1 MTTGGSGPD
10 PYDLAPGEAAPRPPR
25 RPDPTPLDDS
35 LPVPTVRPRPT
46 YRITRQVYLRLL
58 GLVYL
63 IAFLSLWVQIDGLI
77 GSHGLLP
84 VRDWLDR
91 VRQVDPHAY
100 SDVPTLVWLRPT
112 DGFLHVLCGAG
123 VALSLLVMLGIAQ

>member
-10 PYDLAPGEAAPRPPR
+10 PYDVAPDPVPPASPPPR
-25 RPDPTPLDDS
+25 DAEPLAYA
-35 LPVPTVRPRPT
+35 LPVPNVRPRPT

-58 GLVYL
+58 ALVYL
-63 IAFLSLWVQIDGLI
+63 IAFVSLWVQIDGLI

-91 VRQVDPHAY
+91 VRQVDPHAF

-112 DGFLHVLCGAG
+112 DGFLHV
-123 VALSLLVMLGIAQ
+123 